1 MNYDNS
7 YIQQILDIIKTD
19 EMYYS
24 LFLDKVFEVSFR
36 GRNKFLNKNE
46 LRFIVKSS
54 NKNPCFIIQK
64 LLKFSKTKVN
74 GGARTPNQLN
84 KVLKLII

>member
-7 YIQQILDIIKTD
+7 YIQQILDIIKTED
-19 EMYYS
+19 TYYS
-24 LFLDKVFEVSFR
+24 LFLDKVFDVSFK

-54 NKNPCFIIQK
+54 NKSPCYILQK
-64 LLKFSKTKVN
+64 LLKFSQIKSN

-84 KVLKLII
+84 KVYL